1 MKVKHLLSMQDL
13 TSKEIETILD
23 ISEEL
28 KQKLRKGE
36 PHQLLHGKTLGMIF
50 EKPSLRTRVTFETG
64 MTQLGGHAVYLA
76 PADIQLGTRESVPDV
91 ARNLSRWV
99 DAVMARLFK
108 HDIIVEFARY
118 SSVPVI
124 NGLTDLHH
132 PCQTLGDLLTIR
144 EHKGKL
150 KGLKLAWVGDG
161 NNVCNSLLL
170 GCTLV
175 GMNISVACPPGY
187 EPPADIVALAKKN
200 ASKTGAKVEISN
212 DPKKAVAGADV
223 IYTDVWTSMGQENE
237 REQRLRDFQGYQ
249 VNIELLKHAKK
260 DVIFMH
266 CLPAHRGEEVADAV
280 IDGPHSV
287 VLDQAEN
294 RLHAQKGILVLLM
307 GAKKSIRKP
316 RSKSRR

>member
-1 MKVKHLLSMQDL
+1 MVKHLLSMQDL
-13 TSKEIETILD
+13 SPNEIEAILD
-23 ISEEL
+23 KAEGL
-28 KQKLRKGE
+28 KEKLRKGE
-36 PHQLLHGKTLGMIF
+36 PHELLRGKTLGMIF

-64 MTQLGGHAVYLA
+64 MTQLGGHAIYLA
-76 PADIQLGTRESVPDV
+76 PADIQLGKRESVPDT

-108 HDIIVEFARY
+108 HDIIVELARH

-144 EHKGKL
+144 EHKGKFR
-150 KGLKLAWVGDG
+150 GLKLAWVGDG

-175 GMNISVACPPGY
+175 GMNISAVCPHGY
-187 EPPADIVALAKKN
+187 EPDANVMTQAKKN
-200 ASKTGAKVEISN
+200 AEKSGAKLELLT

-223 IYTDVWTSMGQENE
+223 IYTDVWASMGQEKE
-237 REQRLRDFQGYQ
+237 AKQRMRAFKGYQ
-249 VNIELLKHAKK
+249 VNAQLLKLAKPN
-260 DVIFMH
+260 VIVMH
-266 CLPAHRGEEVADAV
+266 CLPAHRGQEITDEV
-280 IDGPHSV
+280 IDGPRSV

-294 RLHAQKGILVLLM
+294 RMHAQKALLVSLL
-307 GAKKSIRKP
+307 A
-316 RSKSRR
+316 

>member
-1 MKVKHLLSMQDL
+1 MVKHLLSMQDL
-13 TSKEIETILD
+13 SPNEIEAILD
-23 ISEEL
+23 KAEGL
-28 KQKLRKGE
+28 KEKLRKGE
-36 PHQLLHGKTLGMIF
+36 PHELLRGKTLGMIF

-64 MTQLGGHAVYLA
+64 MTQLGGHAIYLA
-76 PADIQLGTRESVPDV
+76 PADIQLGKRESVPDT

-108 HDIIVEFARY
+108 HDIIVELARH

-144 EHKGKL
+144 EHKGKFR
-150 KGLKLAWVGDG
+150 GLKLAWVGDG

-175 GMNISVACPPGY
+175 GMNISAVCPHGY
-187 EPPADIVALAKKN
+187 EPDASVVKQAKKN
-200 ASKTGAKVEISN
+200 AEKSGAKLELLT

-223 IYTDVWTSMGQENE
+223 IYTDVWASMGQEKE
-237 REQRLRDFQGYQ
+237 AKQRMRAFKGYQ
-249 VNIELLKHAKK
+249 VNAQLLKLAKPN
-260 DVIFMH
+260 VIVMH
-266 CLPAHRGEEVADAV
+266 CLPAHRGQEITDEV
-280 IDGPHSV
+280 IDGPRSV

-294 RLHAQKGILVLLM
+294 RMHAQKALLVSLL
-307 GAKKSIRKP
+307 A
-316 RSKSRR
+316 

>member
-1 MKVKHLLSMQDL
+1 MVKHLLSMQDL
-13 TSKEIETILD
+13 SPNEIDAILD
-23 ISEEL
+23 KAEGL
-28 KQKLRKGE
+28 KEKLRRGE
-36 PHQLLHGKTLGMIF
+36 PHELLRGKTLGMIF

-64 MTQLGGHAVYLA
+64 MTQLGGHAIYLA
-76 PADIQLGTRESVPDV
+76 PADIQLGKRESVPDT

-108 HDIIVEFARY
+108 HDIIVELARH

-144 EHKGKL
+144 EHKDKFR
-150 KGLKLAWVGDG
+150 GLKLAWVGDG

-175 GMNISVACPPGY
+175 GMNISAVCPHGY
-187 EPPADIVALAKKN
+187 EPDANVMTQAKKN
-200 ASKTGAKVEISN
+200 AEKSGAKLELLT

-223 IYTDVWTSMGQENE
+223 IYTDVWVSMGQEKE
-237 REQRLRDFQGYQ
+237 AKRRMRAFEGYQ
-249 VNIELLKHAKK
+249 VNAQLLKLAKPN
-260 DVIFMH
+260 VIVMH
-266 CLPAHRGEEVADAV
+266 CLPAHRGQEITDEV
-280 IDGPHSV
+280 IDGPRSV

-294 RLHAQKGILVLLM
+294 RMHAQKALLVSLL
-307 GAKKSIRKP
+307 A
-316 RSKSRR
+316 

>member
-1 MKVKHLLSMQDL
+1 MVKHLLSMQDL
-13 TSKEIETILD
+13 SPQEIEAILD
-23 ISEEL
+23 RASEL

-36 PHQLLHGKTLGMIF
+36 PHELLYGKTLGMIF
-50 EKPSLRTRVTFETG
+50 EKPSLRTRVTFEVG

-76 PADIQLGTRESVPDV
+76 PADVQLGKRESVPDV

-108 HDIIVEFARY
+108 HEIIVELARH
-118 SSVPVI
+118 SGVPVI

-150 KGLKLAWVGDG
+150 RGLKLAWVGDG

-175 GMNISVACPPGY
+175 GMDISAACPRGY
-187 EPPADIVALAKKN
+187 EPPADIVKQARANAKK
-200 ASKTGAKVEISN
+200 SGAKVELTT
-212 DPKKAVAGADV
+212 DPKQAVSDADTV
-223 IYTDVWTSMGQENE
+223 YTDVWVSMGQEKE
-237 REQRLRDFQGYQ
+237 AKKRMRAFKGYQ
-249 VNIELLKHAKK
+249 VNAQLLKEAKP
-260 DVIFMH
+260 DSIVMH
-266 CLPAHRGEEVADAV
+266 CLPAHRGQEITDEV
-280 IDGPHSV
+280 IDGPRSV

-294 RLHAQKGILVLLM
+294 RLHAQKALLVSLL
-307 GAKKSIRKP
+307 ARK
-316 RSKSRR
+316 

>member
-1 MKVKHLLSMQDL
+1 MMVKHLLSMQDL
-13 TSKEIETILD
+13 SPNEIEAILD
-23 ISEEL
+23 KAEGL
-28 KQKLRKGE
+28 KEKLRKGE
-36 PHQLLHGKTLGMIF
+36 PHELLRGKTLGMIF

-64 MTQLGGHAVYLA
+64 MTQLGGHAIYLA
-76 PADIQLGTRESVPDV
+76 PADIQLGKRESVPDT

-108 HDIIVEFARY
+108 HDIIVELARH

-144 EHKGKL
+144 EHKGKFR
-150 KGLKLAWVGDG
+150 GLKLAWVGDG

-175 GMNISVACPPGY
+175 GMNISAVCPHGY
-187 EPPADIVALAKKN
+187 EPDANVMTQAKKN
-200 ASKTGAKVEISN
+200 AEKSGAKLELLT

-223 IYTDVWTSMGQENE
+223 IYTDVWASMGQEKE
-237 REQRLRDFQGYQ
+237 AKQRMRAFKGYQ
-249 VNIELLKHAKK
+249 INAQLLKLAKPN
-260 DVIFMH
+260 VIVMH
-266 CLPAHRGEEVADAV
+266 CLPAHRGQEITDEV
-280 IDGPHSV
+280 IDGPRSV

-294 RLHAQKGILVLLM
+294 RMHAQKALLVSLL
-307 GAKKSIRKP
+307 A
-316 RSKSRR
+316 

>member
-1 MKVKHLLSMQDL
+1 MMLKHLLSMQDL
-13 TSKEIETILD
+13 SPNEIEAILD
-23 ISEEL
+23 KAEGL
-28 KQKLRKGE
+28 KEKLRRGE
-36 PHQLLHGKTLGMIF
+36 PHELLQGKTLGMIF

-64 MTQLGGHAVYLA
+64 MTQLGGHAIYLA
-76 PADIQLGTRESVPDV
+76 PADIQLGKRESVPDA

-108 HDIIVEFARY
+108 HDIIVELARH

-150 KGLKLAWVGDG
+150 RGLKLAWVGDG

-175 GMNISVACPPGY
+175 GMNISAVCPHGY
-187 EPPADIVALAKKN
+187 EPDANVMTQAKKN
-200 ASKTGAKVEISN
+200 AEKSGAKLELLTN
-212 DPKKAVAGADV
+212 PKKAVAGADV
-223 IYTDVWTSMGQENE
+223 IYTDVWVSMGQEKE
-237 REQRLRDFQGYQ
+237 AKRRMRAFEGYQ
-249 VNIELLKHAKK
+249 VNAQLLKLAKPN
-260 DVIFMH
+260 VIVMH
-266 CLPAHRGEEVADAV
+266 CLPAHRGQEITDEV
-280 IDGPHSV
+280 IDGPRSV

-294 RLHAQKGILVLLM
+294 RMHAQKALLVSLL
-307 GAKKSIRKP
+307 A
-316 RSKSRR
+316 

>member
-1 MKVKHLLSMQDL
+1 MVKHLLSMQDL
-13 TSKEIETILD
+13 SPNEIEAILD
-23 ISEEL
+23 KAEGL
-28 KQKLRKGE
+28 KEKLRKGE
-36 PHQLLHGKTLGMIF
+36 PHELLRGKTLGMIF

-64 MTQLGGHAVYLA
+64 MTQLGGHAIYLA
-76 PADIQLGTRESVPDV
+76 PADIQLGKRESVPDT

-108 HDIIVEFARY
+108 HDIIVELARH

-144 EHKGKL
+144 EHKGKFR
-150 KGLKLAWVGDG
+150 GLKLAWVGDG

-175 GMNISVACPPGY
+175 GMNISAVCPHGY
-187 EPPADIVALAKKN
+187 EPDANVMTQAKKN
-200 ASKTGAKVEISN
+200 AEKSGAKLELLT

-223 IYTDVWTSMGQENE
+223 IYTDVWASMGQEKE
-237 REQRLRDFQGYQ
+237 AKQRMRAFKGYQ
-249 VNIELLKHAKK
+249 INAQLLKLAKPN
-260 DVIFMH
+260 VIVMH
-266 CLPAHRGEEVADAV
+266 CLPAHRGQEITDEV
-280 IDGPHSV
+280 IDGPRSV

-294 RLHAQKGILVLLM
+294 RMHAQKALLVSLL
-307 GAKKSIRKP
+307 A
-316 RSKSRR
+316 

>member
-1 MKVKHLLSMQDL
+1 MVKHLLSMQDL
-13 TSKEIETILD
+13 SPNEIEAILD
-23 ISEEL
+23 KAEGL
-28 KQKLRKGE
+28 KEKLRKGE
-36 PHQLLHGKTLGMIF
+36 PHELLRGKTLGMIF

-64 MTQLGGHAVYLA
+64 MTQLGGHAIYLA
-76 PADIQLGTRESVPDV
+76 PADIQLGKRESVPDT

-108 HDIIVEFARY
+108 HDIIVELARH

-144 EHKGKL
+144 EHKGKFR
-150 KGLKLAWVGDG
+150 GLKLAWVGDG

-175 GMNISVACPPGY
+175 GMNISAVCPHGY
-187 EPPADIVALAKKN
+187 EPDANVMTQAKKN
-200 ASKTGAKVEISN
+200 AEKCGAKLELLT

-223 IYTDVWTSMGQENE
+223 IYTDVWASMGQEKE
-237 REQRLRDFQGYQ
+237 AKQRMRAFKGYQ
-249 VNIELLKHAKK
+249 VNAQLLKLAKPN
-260 DVIFMH
+260 VIVMH
-266 CLPAHRGEEVADAV
+266 CLPAHRGQEITDEV
-280 IDGPHSV
+280 IDGPRSV

-294 RLHAQKGILVLLM
+294 RMHAQKALLVSLL
-307 GAKKSIRKP
+307 A
-316 RSKSRR
+316 